1 LILSPLSLPFR
12 LLRCRPDLSLIQSI
26 ALWNLLGALSEDVLY
41 RRLKRERERE
51 RERERWLT
59 LPVAAGV
66 LIVAATA
73 EAIHTLATEWGLLI
87 EDKVRC
93 RGDAQIV
100 RARC

>member
-51 RERERWLT
+51 RERGRERERERERERKMADPT
-59 LPVAAGV
+59 G
-66 LIVAATA
+66 
-73 EAIHTLATEWGLLI
+73 G
-87 EDKVRC
+87 
-93 RGDAQIV
+93 RGGANSSSYG
-100 RARC
+100 